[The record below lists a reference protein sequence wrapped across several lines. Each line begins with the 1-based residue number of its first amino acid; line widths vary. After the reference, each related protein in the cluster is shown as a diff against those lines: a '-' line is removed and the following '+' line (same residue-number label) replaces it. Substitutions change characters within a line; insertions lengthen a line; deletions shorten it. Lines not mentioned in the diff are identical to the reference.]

1 MAVQARLDWLR
12 LTRAAKTHD
21 QLSRRNP
28 ADVVDYSSLQV
39 GKMIAAETTIGL
51 LVANKSAPVGLG
63 NPTGEAGLRRR
74 KAWIECDHAS
84 VRRHALRQQ
93 AKQVFGY
100 GIIHMVNDPHQH
112 DRVEGLKLGYMSQ
125 RKMFAEKTPAVRV
138 MLLGIFDIARLGIE
152 ADVIDRRHIIQNIP
166 RPAAN
171 IQHTLSVSKLQ
182 EIIETDLPQ
191 AICAQHALPADI
203 DRWRAQEIMEM
214 GKCH

>member
-1 MAVQARLDWLR
+1 MVGNNVVRLLLER
-12 LTRAAKTHD
+12 GESVR
-21 QLSRRNP
+21 
-28 ADVVDYSSLQV
+28 VVDSFIT
-39 GKMIAAETTIGL
+39 GKRENIAHLAS
-51 LVANKSAPVGLG
+51 NK
-63 NPTGEAGLRRR
+63 NY
-74 KAWIECDHAS
+74 K
-84 VRRHALRQQ
+84 
-93 AKQVFGY
+93 F
-100 GIIHMVNDPHQH
+100 
-112 DRVEGLKLGYMSQ
+112 
-125 RKMFAEKTPAVRV
+125 
-138 MLLGIFDIARLGIE
+138 IE